1 MYVRKADLTAIRT
14 QHSQK
19 SVGAFVFSVTMATPN
34 ISRLLSHEP
43 APSHT
48 FCCPS
53 SHTSHKHLY
62 LILPS

>member
-19 SVGAFVFSVTMATPN
+19 SMGEFVFSVNTDTPCV
-34 ISRLLSHEP
+34 SRLLSHEP

-62 LILPS
+62 LILPA